1 MVRVFYVF
9 MLSILFFNMLLNLVM
24 PLCLVFIF
32 QHFIMSLCLIVSSLS
47 MQVIEQYEQPQGK
60 REVLDG
66 EYGTDKEGFCTEWYY
81 TEWETID
88 LGLRCRTRRTTRWR
102 SGL

>member
-1 MVRVFYVF
+1 
-9 MLSILFFNMLLNLVM
+9 
-24 PLCLVFIF
+24 
-32 QHFIMSLCLIVSSLS
+32 

-60 REVLDG
+60 HEVLDG
-66 EYGTDKEGFCTEWYY
+66 QYGTNKEKSY

-88 LGLRCRTRRTTRWR
+88 LDLRCGRRTRRRTTRRRTRWR

>member
-1 MVRVFYVF
+1 
-9 MLSILFFNMLLNLVM
+9 MLLNLVM

-32 QHFIMSLCLIVSSLS
+32 QYFIMSLCLIVSSFS
-47 MQVIEQYEQPQGK
+47 MQVIEQYEQPQDK
-60 REVLDG
+60 PEVLVGD
-66 EYGTDKEGFCTEWYY
+66 YGKYKEESY

-88 LGLRCRTRRTTRWR
+88 LGLRCGTRTSRTRRRTRWR

>member
-1 MVRVFYVF
+1 
-9 MLSILFFNMLLNLVM
+9 MLLNLVM

-66 EYGTDKEGFCTEWYY
+66 EYGTDKEESY